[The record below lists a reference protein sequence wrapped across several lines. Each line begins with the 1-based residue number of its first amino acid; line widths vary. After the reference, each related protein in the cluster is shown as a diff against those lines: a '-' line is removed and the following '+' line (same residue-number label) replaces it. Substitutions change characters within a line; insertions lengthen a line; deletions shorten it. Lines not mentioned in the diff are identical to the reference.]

1 MAVDFRMGRGVSSAT
16 SMKPRTMAT
25 MGMIGALTMSWMQIM
40 SELAGLNM
48 VSVDEDAY
56 KMRETY

>member
-1 MAVDFRMGRGVSSAT
+1 MAVDFRMGRGVSRAT

-25 MGMIGALTMSWMQIM
+25 MGMIGALTMSWMKIM

-56 KMRETY
+56 RMRETY